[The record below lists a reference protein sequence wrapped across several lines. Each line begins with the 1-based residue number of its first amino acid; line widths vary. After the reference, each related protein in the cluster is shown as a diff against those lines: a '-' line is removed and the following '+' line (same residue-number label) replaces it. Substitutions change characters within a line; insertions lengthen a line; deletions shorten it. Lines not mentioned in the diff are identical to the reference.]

1 MKITSSY
8 SVQLKPLDFNIKFT
22 IQIYREAVS
31 FLIDIVNKE
40 WSSLETITGE
50 LNRFT
55 EVEHLVH
62 TTKGN
67 IAKYDFD
74 SKFYKF
80 PSYLRRAAIN
90 SALGCVSSYKSN
102 LENWNKSKS
111 GKKPT
116 LSLDRFVM
124 PVFYYKNMYLT
135 SDNYHAKIKVFVNN
149 DWVWRNI
156 SFVKTDVKYLEK
168 HWSDVKASAPILEK
182 RFGTY
187 YLRFA
192 FEEQVSINKTKLED
206 QLICSVDLGINS
218 DAVCTIMDTLG
229 TVYGRKFIDFPYEK
243 DQLYHLCNRIKK
255 KQRKYGPQSVKKLW
269 AYTTHLNDE
278 LSVKIATA
286 IINYAISMNA
296 DTIVF
301 EHLDIKTKCR
311 GKNAQKLHLWRKNGI
326 QTLVAHKAH
335 RSGIRIS
342 RVSATNTSALAYD
355 GSGKVRRDSKNHALA
370 TFTNGKKYNCD
381 LSASYNIGARYFIRE
396 LLKPIGATQWSQ
408 ILAKVPELERR
419 TTCTYST
426 LLALNKA
433 LAA

>member
-8 SVQLKPLDFNIKFT
+8 SVQLKPLDFNIKST
-22 IQIYREAVS
+22 IQIYRKAVS

-40 WSSLETITGE
+40 WNSLETITGE
-50 LNRFT
+50 LNRFK
-55 EVEHLVH
+55 EVERLVH

-80 PSYLRRAAIN
+80 PSYLRRAVIN
-90 SALGCVSSYKSN
+90 SAIGCVSSYKSN
-102 LENWNKSKS
+102 LANWSKSKS

-135 SDNYHAKIKVFVNN
+135 SDNYHAKIKVFINN

-156 SFVKTDVKYLEK
+156 SFVKTDIKYLEK
-168 HWSDVKASAPILEK
+168 HFADIKASAPILEK

-192 FEEQVSINKTKLED
+192 FEEQVSINTTKLEN

-229 TVYGRKFIDFPYEK
+229 TVYGRKFINYPYEK

-255 KQRKYGPQSVKKLW
+255 KQRKYGPQSIKRLW

-296 DTIVF
+296 NTIVF

-326 QTLVAHKAH
+326 QILVAHKAH

-370 TFTNGKKYNCD
+370 TFANGKRYNCD

-396 LLKPIGATQWSQ
+396 LIKPIGATQWSQ